1 MTSRIVVVGKG
12 DNTMA
17 YSDNSGVTWTGL
29 GKIFT
34 NRCIGIAYSE
44 TQDHWLA
51 VGQGGSDWAYH
62 SEDGIN
68 WDVITTNRLTRGYG
82 VATNGNRW
90 VVVGRGANNKNR
102 TIVYSDNGRTGWKN
116 IGNSRTDIFTG
127 NNGEGLGV
135 ACNGNNWVAV
145 GGGAAGHRIAYSTDN
160 AETWTH
166 SLMDDGSNTDT
177 LFTNRGNTVSTNG
190 SRWIAGGY
198 GTSNGDFMLLGYSD
212 NNGQTWSKVTDP
224 VIDTFTEIF
233 GSHWDGNKFWI
244 GGTASSVKLAYS
256 TNGLNW
262 TAFGDVG
269 GYYVKARAFLSYD
282 NVIIIGGDTLT
293 GAYSSSISID
303 NGNSFSPGISADDL
317 EELLLVQIFGFARK
331 YTPPPPPPVPYFAK
345 GVNMPKKD
353 SVADGGNSFVLGRR
367 AFFNNTYKS
376 HKSSNSGKNIDYSS
390 VKEIQS
396 SNVFGKP
403 INNNGSGLRTQRLRL
418 TSIGICSI
426 KVNKENEQITF
437 AKPDANYVNRALS
450 RVRGSGGGGP
460 KR

>member
-1 MTSRIVVVGKG
+1 MTSRIVVGGKG
-12 DNTMA
+12 IENSMA

-51 VGQGGSDWAYH
+51 VGQGGGWAFH
-62 SEDGIN
+62 SSDGIN
-68 WDVITTNRLTRGYG
+68 WSEITTQRLIQGRG

-90 VVVGRGANNKNR
+90 VVVGKGNNAKNR
-102 TIVYSDNGRTGWKN
+102 TIVYSDNGTTGWQN
-116 IGNSRTDIFTG
+116 IGNSRSDIFTTEA
-127 NNGEGLGV
+127 NGV
-135 ACNGNNWVAV
+135 ACFGNNWVAV
-145 GGGAAGHRIAYSTDN
+145 GKGNNHMIAYSTDN

-177 LFTNRGNTVSTNG
+177 LFTIRGNTVTTNG
-190 SRWIAGGY
+190 SRWIAGGF
-198 GTSNGDFMLLGYSD
+198 GTSTGDFMLLGYSD

-244 GGTASSVKLAYS
+244 GGAASSVKLAYS

-269 GYYVKARAFLSYD
+269 GYYVKSRAFLSYD
-282 NVIIIGGDTLT
+282 NVLIMGGDSL
-293 GAYSSSISID
+293 GLYSSSISID
-303 NGNSFSPGISADDL
+303 NGNSFSPGIHVN
-317 EELLLVQIFGFARK
+317 ELFTGAGKTIFGLARK
-331 YTPPPPPPVPYFAK
+331 YTPPPPPPVPYFTT
-345 GVNMPKKD
+345 GVSMPTKIGVSD
-353 SVADGGNSFVLGRR
+353 SQSSFRLGRM
-367 AFFNNTYKS
+367 AFLKKINESHRPENT
-376 HKSSNSGKNIDYSS
+376 GKNIDYSS
-390 VKEIQS
+390 VQGLQS

-403 INNNGSGLRTQRLRL
+403 LTNNSPGLRTQRLRL
-418 TSIGICSI
+418 SATGIASL
-426 KVNKENEQITF
+426 KVNTENEKVILG
-437 AKPDANYVNRALS
+437 KPDNNYVTNVLS
-450 RVRGSGGGGP
+450 RVRGSGGGRI